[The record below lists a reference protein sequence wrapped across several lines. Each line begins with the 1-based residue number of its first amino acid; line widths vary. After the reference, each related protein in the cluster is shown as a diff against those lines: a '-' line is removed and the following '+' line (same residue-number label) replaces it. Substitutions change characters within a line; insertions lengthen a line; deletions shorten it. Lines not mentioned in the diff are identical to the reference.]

1 MILPPESAWL
11 LFRLLFLR
19 TQVLPTHAGRGLI
32 MAWLAQFYY
41 IPGVANQSFFI
52 VLLSVTLTD
61 YMMPFGVTFVA
72 ANSADAIF

>member
-1 MILPPESAWL
+1 
-11 LFRLLFLR
+11 
-19 TQVLPTHAGRGLI
+19 